1 MSVDLY
7 LHIGTEKTGTTSI
20 QRFLKANRELLGRHG
35 ILYPAAPGEQ
45 NHLGLTVAALED
57 KKTGPLRKIFEVRT
71 REDLRKFRDALNRD
85 LADELKVRPYTK
97 AIMSGEHCSSRLV
110 SEAEVERL
118 KGMLSPFFDRIFIV
132 VYIRRQDDY
141 LLSTYSTTIKSGRTR
156 PLVVPTGRRVQTRYD
171 HWGLISRWARVFG
184 KDSIVCRKYEK
195 PSLKGGDV
203 ILDFLDAVQVDQN
216 LPFERPESLNE
227 SLDANT
233 LEFLRL
239 FNKHVPRFI
248 ENELNKARDNVVP
261 LLGEMSQGPLAT
273 LSEEDLKRFMAQFL
287 DSNRQVATEYFGV
300 EATGSDDPLFAPRHD
315 DRERTREAS
324 LTVERAVEISAWLW
338 QQKQAQLERMSER
351 MKKQNAR
358 LAKARQQLQPGA
370 RTSKAE

>member
-20 QRFLKANRELLGRHG
+20 QRFLKANRELLGRNG

-71 REDLRKFRDALNRD
+71 REELRKFREALTRD
-85 LADELKVRPYTK
+85 LAEELKVRPYTK
-97 AIMSGEHCSSRLV
+97 AVMSGEHCSSRLV
-110 SEAEVERL
+110 SDSEVERL
-118 KGMLSPFFDRIFIV
+118 KGMLSPLFDRIFIV
-132 VYIRRQDDY
+132 IYIRRQDDY

-156 PLVVPTGRRVQTRYD
+156 PLVVPTGKRVQTRYD
-171 HWGLISRWARVFG
+171 HWQLISRWARAFG
-184 KDSIVCRKYEK
+184 KESILCRKYEK

-203 ILDFLDAVQVDQN
+203 ILDFLDATHIDQN

-239 FNKHVPRFI
+239 FNKHVPRFVA
-248 ENELNKARDNVVP
+248 NELNKARDNVVP
-261 LLGEMSQGPLAT
+261 LLGEISKGPLAT
-273 LSEEDLKRFMAQFL
+273 LSEEDLKRFMSQFL
-287 DSNRQVATEYFGV
+287 DSNRQVAIEYFGG
-300 EATGSDDPLFAPRHD
+300 EASGSDDPLFAPRAD
-315 DRERTREAS
+315 ERERTREPA
-324 LTVERAVEISAWLW
+324 LTVELAVEISAWLW
-338 QQKQAQLERMSER
+338 QQKQAQIERMGER

-358 LAKARQQLQPGA
+358 LAKARQRRQPA
-370 RTSKAE
+370 SSKED